1 MPSHYTA
8 RPMSGTGKSLLVIVL
23 VAGCGDVADDWFCDD
38 ARCEWSDVEWARVA
52 SLANPPEPEP
62 DRSNAY
68 WNIEGAVALG
78 HRLYFDTGFSG
89 APTTK
94 DAIGRDSPP
103 ARPLVPGGTTIGIS
117 CATCHDPA
125 RGGGDATSVP
135 GHVSVGAGWT
145 DVNASTTINSAYR
158 QVVFWNGRID
168 SLWGL
173 NVVVSE
179 SATTM
184 NGTRLALAHRIFDVY
199 RAEYE
204 AVFGPLDP
212 AIGADTM
219 RFPLSGKPK
228 PTTAGAPDGIWEA
241 MTADDRAIVNR
252 VLANWGKAIAAYEY
266 QLISV
271 GSPFDQF
278 VSAGRDSDAIS
289 GAAKRGARLFVG
301 KAACIDC
308 HSGPHLTDEQ
318 FHNVGVPQ
326 TGLAVPTTS
335 LCPTNTDDSV
345 CDCVD
350 GPRCDPWGAREGL
363 RRLQTDMRIKTWLR
377 TGAYSDDTSDSSRAA
392 YYAFPL
398 DDLEGAWRTPS
409 LRNVALTPPYMHDGA
424 LATLEDVIWHYN
436 TGGRAATGERVGHPA
451 AQLKPIGLTAA
462 ESADLVAF
470 LESLTGAPV
479 GAKWAKA
486 PQP

>member
-1 MPSHYTA
+1 MSVHYTA
-8 RPMSGTGKSLLVIVL
+8 ALMSGTGKSLLAVLL
-23 VAGCGDVADDWFCDD
+23 VAGCGDIADDWFCGD
-38 ARCEWSDVEWARVA
+38 ARCEWTDGEWKRVA
-52 SLANPPEPEP
+52 SLANPPLPEA

-68 WNIEGAVALG
+68 WNDPNAIALG

-89 APTTK
+89 GATQK

-103 ARPLVPGGTTIGIS
+103 ARQPVGGPPIAVS

-145 DVNASTTINSAYR
+145 DVNSLTTINSAYR

-173 NVVVSE
+173 NVVVAE
-179 SATTM
+179 SMTTM
-184 NGTRLALAHRIFDVY
+184 NGNRLALAHRIFDVY
-199 RAEYE
+199 RPEYE

-212 AIGADTM
+212 AIGTDVT
-219 RFPLSGKPK
+219 RFPSSGKPK
-228 PTTAGAPDGIWEA
+228 AATVGALDGAWEMMA
-241 MTADDRAIVNR
+241 ADDRTTVNR
-252 VLANWGKAIAAYEY
+252 VLVNWGKAIAAYEY
-266 QLISV
+266 QLVSID
-271 GSPFDQF
+271 SPFDQF
-278 VSAGRDSDAIS
+278 VTAGKESTVIS

-308 HSGPHLTDEQ
+308 HNGPQLTDEQ

-326 TGLAVPTTS
+326 TGVAVPTTS
-335 LCPTNTDDSV
+335 LCPTNADDSV
-345 CDCVD
+345 CDCVE

-363 RRLQTDMRIKTWLR
+363 RRLQTDMRLKTWLR
-377 TGAYSDDTSDSSRAA
+377 TGAFSDDASDSSRAA
-392 YYAFPL
+392 YYELPL
-398 DDLEGAWRTPS
+398 TDAHKGAWRTPS
-409 LRNVALTPPYMHDGA
+409 LRNVAMTAPYMHDGA
-424 LATLEDVIWHYN
+424 LATLEDVVWHYN
-436 TGGRAATGERVGHPA
+436 TGGRAATGERVGVPA
-451 AQLKPIGLTAA
+451 AQLKPIGLSAA

-479 GAKWAKA
+479 DAKWAKA